1 LSHFLGPLYFVDF
14 RVDWAGFEQID
25 GDFRSNSFG
34 GSVKR
39 NDSIIPKKY
48 DLARFKGKLT
58 ERTFLWSTYTLRFTT
73 SENFFRL
80 ARQQQNSF

>member
-1 LSHFLGPLYFVDF
+1 MGPLYFVDF

-48 DLARFKGKLT
+48 DLARFNGRVT
-58 ERTFLWSTYTLRFTT
+58 ERTFYGVSTLSGLPLRKTFTGVQAAQEGND
-73 SENFFRL
+73 EN
-80 ARQQQNSF
+80 